1 MQDRVSTT
9 WWSASKHRWRIGW
22 ARVSFLWH
30 WPRSRGCCG
39 MDWRKAALP
48 VAGAV
53 VLAWVNVYICRDWFT
68 HPTAWMN
75 SQHGYQAAL
84 ARYGISLRPAW
95 WPFWDGGMPME
106 FASSPLVPAL
116 ASLRHTSPLL
126 GYQTVSAIFFCAAPV
141 ALFLFAWTLTRAP
154 LYSFFAA
161 LFYSLLSPA
170 QMLVPEGAFSW
181 VGCFTPHRFKLQAVW
196 DETPHCA
203 AITFLFLFLM
213 FLV

>member
-1 MQDRVSTT
+1 
-9 WWSASKHRWRIGW
+9 
-22 ARVSFLWH
+22 
-30 WPRSRGCCG
+30 
-39 MDWRKAALP
+39 
-48 VAGAV
+48 
-53 VLAWVNVYICRDWFT
+53 
-68 HPTAWMN
+68 
-75 SQHGYQAAL
+75 
-84 ARYGISLRPAW
+84 
-95 WPFWDGGMPME
+95 
-106 FASSPLVPAL
+106 PAL

-181 VGCFTPHRFKLQAVW
+181 VGGFTPHRFKLQAVW

-213 FLV
+213 FLVRDGRRSRALAAVSLALALLAWPFAIVPAVLSVLCLLTARRTGALTAIAIGIWAL